1 MFPGST
7 TAVDSHTLDIPSSF
21 PQLRR
26 RRPIGTLAGH
36 DGSVW
41 AVAFPRRTR
50 TLVSAGSDGT
60 IRIWDTDVDNS
71 AGRIRRALGTPADHT
86 P

>member
-1 MFPGST
+1 MLARWAGNDRGVRLWDT
-7 TAVDSHTLDIPSSF
+7 
-21 PQLRR
+21 RR

-41 AVAFPRRTR
+41 AVAFPRRAR
-50 TLVSAGSDGT
+50 TLVGADSDGT
-60 IRIWDTDVDNS
+60 IGIWDTDVDNS